1 MITLGVDPSLNGFGW
16 CVHNSRVVGTARVL
30 GRGVFSTKGI
40 FVARYIELRTQLLR
54 LIQEYPQIEAV
65 GVESP
70 IYGEQWSEGAY
81 ALFVYVN
88 EALYLARKN
97 VVYLDPH
104 TVKMMAKMDP
114 EVRRGTMDK
123 TDMIEAARADTSIK
137 IWDHN
142 EADAYL
148 IARTAAG
155 FWEYEAGLLKD
166 EDLFPAEIR
175 AFNRV
180 HEFQRGAKAGKIE
193 RDGLIFRENDRFFKF
208 SEVPSNP
215 WDQELA
221 TWLRKRIPAENM
233 TSPQNLQ
240 KPPKKRRKVQ

>member
-1 MITLGVDPSLNGFGW
+1 MIVLGADPSLNGFGW
-16 CVHNSRVVGTARVL
+16 CVHNSRVVGPSRVIAK
-30 GRGVFSTKGI
+30 GVFSTKGI
-40 FVARYIELRTQLLR
+40 FVARYLQLRSQLLS
-54 LIQEYPQIEAV
+54 LIQAYPEIEAV

-70 IYGEQWSEGAY
+70 VYGEQWSEGAY

-114 EVRRGTMDK
+114 NVRRGTMDK
-123 TDMIEAARADTSIK
+123 TDMIEAAKADTSIK
-137 IWDHN
+137 VWDHN
-142 EADAYL
+142 EADAFL

-155 FWEYEAGLLKD
+155 FWEYEQGVLKT
-166 EDLFPAEIR
+166 EDLTPAEQH

-180 HEFQRGAKAGKIE
+180 HEYKRGKKAGKIE

-208 SEVPSNP
+208 SEIPSTES
-215 WDQELA
+215 DQELA
-221 TWLRKRIPAENM
+221 RWLQRRIPAEEDPP
-233 TSPQNLQ
+233 TKKPKRSRSP
-240 KPPKKRRKVQ
+240 